1 MTKKEYLDTHTELKF
16 VEKDIQDIRYEHNE
30 KRRQEK
36 IKKIKE
42 LRQEIIS
49 ENNKSKQSQNKHK
62 TETTVIKREREKLEM
77 MERQQ
82 IGEIKN
88 MIDFEVKQE
97 EQRIKNQKKMEQHIL
112 EQEIKVQQGLVV
124 GLLLVLL

>member
-97 EQRIKNQKKMEQHIL
+97 
-112 EQEIKVQQGLVV
+112 
-124 GLLLVLL
+124 